1 MTESTVEIENKISEI
16 QNAINRL
23 VLNAEK
29 GGESIK
35 AGAVACKVSAEHLND
50 IVVTAEQ
57 TSTAAL
63 QISLST
69 QQQKTA
75 SNQVVMALREIVVAS
90 NYTSQSIKDILVVSQ
105 DMTQLSKALKEASS
119 SFTLTETDA

>member
-1 MTESTVEIENKISEI
+1 EAGQRFSVVAAEIRRLADSVTESTVEIENKFNEI

-35 AGAVACKVSAEHLND
+35 AGAIACKVSAEHLND

-63 QISLST
+63 QISL
-69 QQQKTA
+69 
-75 SNQVVMALREIVVAS
+75 
-90 NYTSQSIKDILVVSQ
+90 
-105 DMTQLSKALKEASS
+105 
-119 SFTLTETDA
+119 

>member
-1 MTESTVEIENKISEI
+1 M
-16 QNAINRL
+16 
-23 VLNAEK
+23 LNAEK

-35 AGAVACKVSAEHLND
+35 AGAIACKVSAEHLND

-57 TSTAAL
+57 TSTAALL

-119 SFTLTETDA
+119 SFTLTETDARIAATFVLILDRQRIA